1 MSRMGRG
8 QSCRLREG
16 DCFQDA
22 SPLRLHERSRVRS
35 SNAAMKK
42 SEPTPKLT
50 REGAALRK
58 FALAF
63 PGAQEDFPWGHLA
76 VKIGKKAF
84 VFIAAEGGVTSMSA
98 KLPQSKEK
106 VLTHSFAAPTE
117 YGLGKH
123 GWVTFTFPRGAKM
136 PTGLLHGAI
145 TESFR
150 AIAPK
155 RVVKQLDDS
164 SG

>member
-1 MSRMGRG
+1 MK
-8 QSCRLREG
+8 
-16 DCFQDA
+16 
-22 SPLRLHERSRVRS
+22 
-35 SNAAMKK
+35 AA
-42 SEPTPKLT
+42 EPTPKLT

-58 FALAF
+58 FALTF
-63 PGAQEDFPWGHLA
+63 PGAHEDFPWGHLA

-98 KLPQSKEK
+98 KLPQSKK
-106 VLTHSFAAPTE
+106 KALAHAFAAPTE

-123 GWVTFTFPRGAKM
+123 GWVTFKFARGM
-136 PTGLLHGAI
+136 DLPTDLLHDAI

-155 RVVKQLDDS
+155 KAVKQLDS
-164 SG
+164 KKEKEI

>member
-1 MSRMGRG
+1 MK
-8 QSCRLREG
+8 
-16 DCFQDA
+16 
-22 SPLRLHERSRVRS
+22 
-35 SNAAMKK
+35 AA
-42 SEPTPKLT
+42 EPTPKLT

-58 FALAF
+58 FALTF
-63 PGAQEDFPWGHLA
+63 PGAHEDFPWGHLA

-98 KLPQSKEK
+98 KLPHSKNK
-106 VLTHSFAAPTE
+106 ALAHSFAAPTE

-123 GWVTFTFPRGAKM
+123 GWVTFKFARGEEFP
-136 PTGLLHGAI
+136 TELLHEAI

-155 RVVKQLDDS
+155 KAVKELDS
-164 SG
+164 KEET